1 MNVQEFPLTPEGY
14 QQAMQW
20 MKDEGLDPVEHAN
33 RELSTDGYTIVNL
46 VNHLR
51 QRKVA
56 QTT

>member
-56 QTT
+56 QTA